1 MDLSNKMPKKMTSQ
15 NTKRLV
21 ACNSEGEH
29 VFLCYRHGNPKDVFQ
44 GGWMTTDPVI
54 KECSD
59 YDFLITSLGVDPR
72 NCPAWQLV
80 QPIGEE
86 NETAADQFRRKL
98 EQAIAG
104 GDITFPPNPPGKLQ
118 N

>member
-1 MDLSNKMPKKMTSQ
+1 MTSQ

-98 EQAIAG
+98 EQAIVD

>member
-1 MDLSNKMPKKMTSQ
+1 MPKKMTSH

-29 VFLCYRHGNPKDVFQ
+29 IFLCYRHGNPKDVFQ
-44 GGWMTTDPVI
+44 SGWMTTDPDI
-54 KECSD
+54 KECSR
-59 YDFLITSLGVDPR
+59 YDFLITSLGVDPEKF
-72 NCPAWQLV
+72 PAWQLV
-80 QPIGEE
+80 KPIGEE
-86 NETAADQFRRKL
+86 NEAVADQFLKKL
-98 EQAIAG
+98 EQAIAD